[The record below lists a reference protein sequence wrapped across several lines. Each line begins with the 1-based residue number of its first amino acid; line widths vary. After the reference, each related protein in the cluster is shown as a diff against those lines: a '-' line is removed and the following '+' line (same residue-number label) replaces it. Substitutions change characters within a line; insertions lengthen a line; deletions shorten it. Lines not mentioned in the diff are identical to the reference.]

1 MTLGSFE
8 QSQGYW
14 KKMFITCVWSIAFLF
29 RYIGSS
35 FPLFTQNLMMALQ
48 WSWWNGHFASTVL
61 VSLRNCL
68 ISVLPICC
76 NVGITSLILIIL
88 IVCDLGICHYLYPT
102 SFEPNQGQGLLKKF
116 SDWGTSIAYII
127 LTSLPLVTHEDCT
140 CNSILNVNRIEKD
153 NDFLFLKIFV
163 HARCTKPVCRNIFS
177 IRNPRATP

>member
-1 MTLGSFE
+1 M
-8 QSQGYW
+8 Q
-14 KKMFITCVWSIAFLF
+14 
-29 RYIGSS
+29 
-35 FPLFTQNLMMALQ
+35 
-48 WSWWNGHFASTVL
+48 VL

-116 SDWGTSIAYII
+116 SDWGTSVAYII

-140 CNSILNVNRIEKD
+140 CNSIYDLNVKRIEKD
-153 NDFLFLKIFV
+153 NDFLFLKNFV